1 MQSPEVIS
9 DLVKVRRR
17 DAKWMVGLDAE
28 VEDDDGTRARSVA
41 KGAVSEGQL
50 SRRTARNG
58 ICGVLVWFRTAELK
72 DSCND
77 RVEEDDGG
85 GDNCPAERKSRRE
98 EELEDGA
105 Y

>member
-1 MQSPEVIS
+1 
-9 DLVKVRRR
+9 
-17 DAKWMVGLDAE
+17 MVGLDAE
-28 VEDDDGTRARSVA
+28 VEDDDGTRTWLISKA
-41 KGAVSEGQL
+41 AVSEGEL
-50 SRRTARNG
+50 SCRTARNG

-72 DSCND
+72 DSCDD